1 MMSTKK
7 YRIRLTTDEQQE
19 LNALV
24 SRGRAAAYK
33 QTHARIL
40 LMSDESRSD
49 GGMKDAEITS
59 ALGVGQSTVERIRKR
74 CVEEGVESA
83 LNRKKQLRRRQ
94 KRLDG
99 EGEARLIAMACG
111 EPPEGRASWTLKLLA
126 DQLVECE
133 IVETISTETVRQA
146 LKKNELKPWLKQ
158 SWCIPPGQSA
168 EFVCA
173 MEDVLEVY
181 QRPYDGNEVLV
192 CMDETSKQQVKETRV
207 PRPAAPGLS
216 AAYDYEYE
224 RNGVSSLF
232 MLFAPLDG
240 WRRVEV
246 RERRTK
252 VDWAHVIKKLVDE
265 DYPDRDRIVLV
276 MDNLN
281 THKLSSLYEA
291 FEPAEARLIA
301 ERLEIHYTPKHG
313 SWLNMAEIEIGVL
326 ARQCLDRRIAN
337 QDILRGEVNAWQNQ
351 RNRDVIRVD
360 WRFTTENARIK
371 LKSLYPSIQ
380 KVEPLGLLFAEHGR
394 RHRR

>member
-49 GGMKDAEITS
+49 GGMKDADITS

-111 EPPEGRASWTLKLLA
+111 EPPEGRGSWTLKLLA

-133 IVETISTETVRQA
+133 IVGTISTETVRQA

-158 SWCIPPGQSA
+158 SWCIPPGQST

-291 FEPAEARLIA
+291 FEPAEARRIA
-301 ERLEIHYTPKHG
+301 ERLEIHYPGRTAGVIDLDDGVISARWLDLIITPNPPKDG
-313 SWLNMAEIEIGVL
+313 
-326 ARQCLDRRIAN
+326 
-337 QDILRGEVNAWQNQ
+337 
-351 RNRDVIRVD
+351 
-360 WRFTTENARIK
+360 
-371 LKSLYPSIQ
+371 
-380 KVEPLGLLFAEHGR
+380 LGDSP
-394 RHRR
+394 